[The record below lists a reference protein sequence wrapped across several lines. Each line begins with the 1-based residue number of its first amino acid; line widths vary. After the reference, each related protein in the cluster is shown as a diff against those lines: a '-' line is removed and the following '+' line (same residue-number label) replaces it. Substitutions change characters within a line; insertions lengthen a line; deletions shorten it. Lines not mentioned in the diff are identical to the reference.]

1 MTALPPVSLV
11 LDISALS
18 AASAREWLEFS
29 RVGTSHV
36 PQVVYEEMNFLFD
49 RSPDPDL
56 ERVARAFKRFY
67 ANSGWQIT
75 DETGHHPALKVASG
89 QAMTKRGRVS
99 LAVARCA
106 YGLAQ
111 NHANNLVVLVSSDRA
126 LLQRLYDIQLPNLC
140 GITGAALLQW
150 CRSGQRP
157 IAVSQKLQ
165 QMRSTAQAAAPA
177 VKRSAIGGKA
187 TAIQTRTAIQQT
199 TKGQATKGQAAKGQ
213 TAKGQPTKIQPSAPT
228 LSKRSIPLWWAVAIA
243 GIASLILW
251 AMLARPNNQPAGQQ
265 SGRQSSIAAIRP

>member
-11 LDISALS
+11 FDISALS
-18 AASAREWLEFS
+18 ATSPREWLEFS
-29 RVGTSHV
+29 RVGTSYV
-36 PQVVYEEMNFLFD
+36 PQVVYEEMKFLFD

-56 ERVARAFKRFY
+56 ERVARAFTRFY
-67 ANSGWQIT
+67 ATSGWQIT

-111 NHANNLVVLVSSDRA
+111 NHPSNLVVLVSSDRA
-126 LLQRLYDIQLPNLC
+126 LLQRLYDIQSSNLC

-165 QMRSTAQAAAPA
+165 QMRAGGKPA
-177 VKRSAIGGKA
+177 VATATAARSTMTERSTTLQGK
-187 TAIQTRTAIQQT
+187 TAIQST
-199 TKGQATKGQAAKGQ
+199 TKGQVRSS
-213 TAKGQPTKIQPSAPT
+213 SASPAVKPK
-228 LSKRSIPLWWAVAIA
+228 SLWWIA
-243 GIASLILW
+243 GIASIAALVLW
-251 AMLARPNNQPAGQQ
+251 ALFAARPENQPAGQQ
-265 SGRQSSIAAIRP
+265 SGQQQSSIAIRQ

>member
-1 MTALPPVSLV
+1 MAALPPVSLV

-18 AASAREWLEFS
+18 ATSAREWLEFS

-75 DETGHHPALKVASG
+75 DETGHHPALRVASG

-111 NHANNLVVLVSSDRA
+111 NHSANLVVLVSSDRA

-165 QMRSTAQAAAPA
+165 QMRSTAQAEAPA
-177 VKRSAIGGKA
+177 VKRGAIGGKA
-187 TAIQTRTAIQQT
+187 TAIQTKTAIQQT
-199 TKGQATKGQAAKGQ
+199 TKGQATKGQA
-213 TAKGQPTKIQPSAPT
+213 TKIQPSTPA
-228 LSKRSIPLWWAVAIA
+228 LSKRSIPLWWVAAIA
-243 GIASLILW
+243 AVTSLIVW

-265 SGRQSSIAAIRP
+265 SSQRSSIAATIHP

>member
-18 AASAREWLEFS
+18 AASPREWLEFS

-75 DETGHHPALKVASG
+75 DETGHHPALRAASG
-89 QAMTKRGRVS
+89 QAMTKRSRVS

-111 NHANNLVVLVSSDRA
+111 NHPANLVVLVSSDRA

-165 QMRSTAQAAAPA
+165 QMRSTAKAEAAPA
-177 VKRSAIGGKA
+177 RSAIGGKA
-187 TAIQTRTAIQQT
+187 TAIQTKTAIQQT
-199 TKGQATKGQAAKGQ
+199 TKGQSTKGQLTKGQ
-213 TAKGQPTKIQPSAPT
+213 STKIQPSVPS
-228 LSKRSIPLWWAVAIA
+228 LSKRSIPLWGVAAIA
-243 GIASLILW
+243 AAALLIVW
-251 AMLARPNNQPAGQQ
+251 AILARPNNQPAGQQ
-265 SGRQSSIAAIRP
+265 SSQRSSIAAIRQ